1 MFMGIIDAVVFM
13 FVEMAPYIVLGL
25 IFVGLLN
32 LFINKDVIA
41 RQIGKKSLMS
51 NLKAALFGIP
61 LPLCSCGVIP
71 GAVYMSKSGASKGA
85 TISFLISTPQTGVD
99 SIFATYGMMGPVF
112 AIFRP
117 LAALIMGILGGTF
130 INAIDKDEPEKKK
143 FINIE
148 QFQPVSKSDLNTR
161 IKSTAKYAFVEFLDD
176 ISAQF
181 VVGVIIAGLIA
192 YFIPD
197 DFFADSAINSGILGM
212 LIMIAIGIPMYI
224 CATASIPIAL
234 SLMMKG
240 FSPGVAFVFL
250 AAGPAVNAASFTII
264 SKTLGKKFAFYYVG
278 TIAVLAIS
286 MGYLLEWIFSVIG
299 TSSITH
305 VHEHEHGANLITS
318 EIAIVISIF
327 FAVMLGFSF
336 YRKYFAKFF
345 RKSEDSIMESG
356 TEQKVVGIEGMTCNH
371 CVANVKMAIE
381 KVPGVQSVDVRL
393 DENKAYIQGDFDMD
407 KLKAAIDEI
416 GYKIV

>member
-1 MFMGIIDAVVFM
+1 MGIIDAVVFM

-32 LFINKDVIA
+32 LFINKDLIA
-41 RQIGKKSLMS
+41 RQIGEKSFMS
-51 NLKAALFGIP
+51 NLKAALIGIP

-99 SIFATYGMMGPVF
+99 SIIATYGMMGPVF

-130 INAIDKDEPEKKK
+130 INTIDKDEPEKKK
-143 FINIE
+143 FINLA
-148 QFQPVSKSDLNTR
+148 QFQPATKPDLRTR
-161 IKSTAKYAFVEFLDD
+161 INSTAKYAFVEFLDD

-181 VVGVIIAGLIA
+181 VLGVIIAGLIA
-192 YFIPD
+192 FFIPD

-250 AAGPAVNAASFTII
+250 AAGPATNVASFAII
-264 SKTLGKKFAFYYVG
+264 SKTLGKKIAFYYVG
-278 TIAVLAIS
+278 TIAVLAIV

-299 TSSITH
+299 TSSILH
-305 VHEHEHGANLITS
+305 VHEHDHGTFLIPHNF
-318 EIAIVISIF
+318 AIIISII

-345 RKSEDSIMESG
+345 RKSEGNIMESG
-356 TEQKVVGIEGMTCNH
+356 TAQSVVEIEGMTCNH
-371 CVANVKMAIE
+371 CVANVKRAIE

-393 DENKAYIQGDFDMD
+393 DENKAYIQGDFDMN
-407 KLKAAIDEI
+407 KVKAAVDEI

>member
-1 MFMGIIDAVVFM
+1 MLMGIIDAVVFM
-13 FVEMAPYIVLGL
+13 FAEMAPYIVLGL
-25 IFVGLLN
+25 FFVGLLN
-32 LFINKDVIA
+32 LFVNKELIA
-41 RQIGKKSLMS
+41 RQIGKKSFMS
-51 NLKAALFGIP
+51 NLKAALFGVP

-85 TISFLISTPQTGVD
+85 TISFLISTPQTGID
-99 SIFATYGMMGPVF
+99 SIIATYGMMGPVF
-112 AIFRP
+112 AVFRP
-117 LAALIMGILGGTF
+117 IAALIMGILGGTF
-130 INAIDKDEPEKKK
+130 INSIDKDEPEKKK

-148 QFQPVSKSDLNTR
+148 QFQKISKPNLSTR
-161 IKSTAKYAFVEFLDD
+161 IKSTSRYAFVEFLDD

-181 VVGVIIAGLIA
+181 VFGVIIAGLIA

-197 DFFADSAINSGILGM
+197 DFFAGSGIQSGILGM

-250 AAGPAVNAASFTII
+250 AAGPATNAASFAII
-264 SKTLGKKFAFYYVG
+264 SKTLGKKIAFYYVG
-278 TIAVLAIS
+278 SIAILAIA
-286 MGYLLEWIFSVIG
+286 MGYILDWFFSVIG

-305 VHEHEHGANLITS
+305 VHEHTHGEFSIPYEMTIL
-318 EIAIVISIF
+318 ISII

-336 YRKYFAKFF
+336 YRKYFSRFF
-345 RKSEDSIMESG
+345 RNERNSKMESLTG
-356 TEQKVVGIEGMTCNH
+356 QTVVGIEGMTCNH
-371 CVANVKMAIE
+371 CVANVKIAIE
-381 KVPGVQSVDVRL
+381 KVPGVESVDVRL
-393 DENKAYIQGDFDMD
+393 DENNAYIQGTFDLG
-407 KLKAAIDEI
+407 KIKAAVDEI

>member
-1 MFMGIIDAVVFM
+1 MGIIDAVLFM

-25 IFVGLLN
+25 FFVGLLN
-32 LFINKDVIA
+32 LFVNKELIA
-41 RQIGKKSLMS
+41 RQIGKKSFMS
-51 NLKAALFGIP
+51 NLKAALFGVP

-99 SIFATYGMMGPVF
+99 SIIATYGMMGPVF

-117 LAALIMGILGGTF
+117 LAALTMGILGGTF
-130 INAIDKDEPEKKK
+130 INSIDKDEPEKKK

-148 QFQPVSKSDLNTR
+148 QFQTVEKPDLSSR
-161 IKSTAKYAFVEFLDD
+161 IKSTSRYAFVEFLDD

-181 VVGVIIAGLIA
+181 VFGVIIAGLIA
-192 YFIPD
+192 YFIPN
-197 DFFADSAINSGILGM
+197 DFFAGSGIQSGILGM

-250 AAGPAVNAASFTII
+250 AAGPAANAASFAII
-264 SKTLGKKFAFYYVG
+264 SKTLGKKIAFYYVG
-278 TIAVLAIS
+278 TIAVLAIA
-286 MGYLLEWIFSVIG
+286 MGYLLDWIFSVIG
-299 TSSITH
+299 TSSISY
-305 VHEHEHGANLITS
+305 VHKHEHGANLITY
-318 EIAIVISIF
+318 EMAIAISII

-336 YRKYFAKFF
+336 YRKYFARFF
-345 RKSEDSIMESG
+345 RTNKDSIMESG
-356 TEQKVVGIEGMTCNH
+356 TGQSVVGIEGMTCNH

-381 KVPGVQSVDVRL
+381 NIPGVQSVDVRL
-393 DENKAYIQGDFDMD
+393 DENKAYIQGTYDLG
-407 KLKAAIDEI
+407 KLKAAVDEI